1 MKSAY
6 EKAMER
12 LNKEAPRRSLTDAEK
27 AEIAEI
33 DNQAEARLAETR
45 LAFDAKLAGA
55 NPMEA
60 YELQQELQHELARIE
75 EKRESDKDAIWN
87 RA

>member
-6 EKAMER
+6 ELAMER
-12 LNKEAPRRSLTDAEK
+12 LNKEAPRRTLSDADK
-27 AEIAEI
+27 AEMAEI
-33 DNQAEARLAETR
+33 DSQADARAAEARLAY
-45 LAFDAKLAGA
+45 DAKMAGA

-60 YELQQELQHELARIE
+60 HELQQELQSEIARIE
-75 EKRESDKDAIWN
+75 EKRESDKDAIWK

>member
-12 LNKEAPRRSLTDAEK
+12 LNKEAPRRSLSDVEK

-60 YELQQELQHELARIE
+60 HELQQELQQELARIE
-75 EKRESDKDAIWN
+75 DKRESDKDAIWN

>member
-12 LNKEAPRRSLTDAEK
+12 LNKEAPRRSLSDDEK
-27 AEIAEI
+27 AELAEI
-33 DNQAEARLAETR
+33 DNQADARVSETR
-45 LAFDAKLAGA
+45 LAYDAKLAGL

-60 YELQQELQHELARIE
+60 HSLQEELQQEVARIE
-75 EKRESDKDAIWN
+75 AKRESDKDAIWN
-87 RA
+87 RG

>member
-12 LNKEAPRRSLTDAEK
+12 LNKEAPRRSLSDAEK
-27 AEIAEI
+27 SEIAGI
-33 DNQAEARLAETR
+33 DNQADARIAETR

-55 NPMEA
+55 NPMEMEA
-60 YELQQELQHELARIE
+60 LKQEMQQEREEFEKAQRAARIV
-75 EKRESDKDAIWN
+75 R
-87 RA
+87 

>member
-12 LNKEAPRRSLTDAEK
+12 LNKESPRRSLSDEDRAEM
-27 AEIAEI
+27 AEI
-33 DNQAEARLAETR
+33 DTKADARIAETR
-45 LAFDAKLAGA
+45 LAYDAKMAGA

-60 YELQQELQHELARIE
+60 GAMGQELQQEIARIE
-75 EKRESDKDAIWN
+75 EQRETDKDAVWK
-87 RA
+87 RS